1 MTDTQALVIFLAKS
15 LPDPAQ
21 DYILYLDNLFTN
33 SLLAKALGQ
42 LGIGVMGTTQVKA
55 LELPLIIRQLK
66 QAKESLKCGY
76 LKTVTVDNI
85 LYFLWQDNNR
95 VLGITTAYN
104 LTITV
109 IQSRKRPSSTS
120 TSASITRPVFVGLP
134 VKDLPIPA
142 IINAYN
148 HYMGDVDTAN

>member
-1 MTDTQALVIFLAKS
+1 MTDTQALVISLAKS

-33 SLLAKALGQ
+33 SLLAKALRQ

-55 LELPLIIRQLK
+55 LGLPLTIRQLK
-66 QAKESLKCGY
+66 QAKESLKWEY

-85 LYFLWQDNNR
+85 LYFLWQDNNQ

-104 LTITV
+104 LTDMI
-109 IQSRKRPSSTS
+109 IKSCKRSSSTS
-120 TSASITRPVFVGLP
+120 TSVFVIRSLFEDSAR
-134 VKDLPIPA
+134 KDLPISA
-142 IINAYN
+142 VINAYN
-148 HYMGDVDTAN
+148 SYMSAADIA